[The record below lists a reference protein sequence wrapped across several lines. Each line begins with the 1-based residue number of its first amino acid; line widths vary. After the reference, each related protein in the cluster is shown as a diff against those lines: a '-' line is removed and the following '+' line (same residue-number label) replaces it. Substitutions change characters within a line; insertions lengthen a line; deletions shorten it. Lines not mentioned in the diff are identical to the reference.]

1 MTGEDVV
8 AEAREWVGTPF
19 HWQASLKKI
28 GCDCKGLVVGIAREL
43 KLPEGQGEFAKLASD
58 YGDRVP
64 VALLKKGL
72 RATLEP
78 VAGEPEPGDVFL
90 LNAAGKPQHL
100 AIFTGADIIH
110 AWARGEVKAVLSH
123 PWNDATKRRWPFDSA
138 YRFGSLHHD

>member
-78 VAGEPEPGDVFL
+78 VAGEPEPGDVML
-90 LNAAGKPQHL
+90 LLVSGRAQHL
-100 AIFTGADIIH
+100 AIFTGSEIIH
-110 AWARGEVKAVLSH
+110 CWGRGTVQSVLAH
-123 PWNDATKRRWPFDSA
+123 PWNAAAQRLWPVDSVW
-138 YRFGSLHHD
+138 RFGSLQR